1 MEGFVALYGNDVS
14 LSSSLELLRLLR
26 FALLLQLA
34 QLGGFFL
41 ATASQTRFL
50 KLQIAE
56 LLLVLEERLQL
67 DHARAQRGIVFGE
80 GFGEL
85 DVAAGEDGGFQSGNA
100 AQAPSRVR
108 DGLHQIGFALPD
120 GLELFLVGSDMALV
134 FGGVVR
140 GEENG
145 ATGEGGFDGIQR

>member
-56 LLLVLEERLQL
+56 LLLV
-67 DHARAQRGIVFGE
+67 
-80 GFGEL
+80 
-85 DVAAGEDGGFQSGNA
+85 
-100 AQAPSRVR
+100 
-108 DGLHQIGFALPD
+108 
-120 GLELFLVGSDMALV
+120 
-134 FGGVVR
+134 
-140 GEENG
+140 
-145 ATGEGGFDGIQR
+145 T